1 MPIDSFITGKLRH
14 YLGHEPTGAQDTLL
28 SELSAFIGNPEDSH
42 TFVLTGYAGT
52 GKTTVVAALVKLLDE
67 LGIES
72 LLLAPTGRAAKV
84 LAGYAGKNAYTI
96 HRKIYRQKEQN
107 NPTSHFV
114 LAPNEMC
121 DAIIIVDE
129 ASMISNESQGTL
141 FGSGKLLDDL
151 LQFVRSGMRCKLL
164 ITGDAAQLPPVRSP
178 HSPALQLSS
187 YPQCAAANL
196 TEVVRQ
202 TAESGILHNA
212 TRLRDYIEN
221 NCTTMPAMQC
231 TGFPDIEPIGAP
243 EVAEKLSEAYSRF
256 GERETVVMC
265 RSNKRANIYNTG
277 IRAQLL
283 GREDELMRGDRV
295 MVVKNCYQF
304 VGNTDKIDFIANG
317 DIAELVS
324 LRRHEERYGFH
335 FARAELRFPDYD
347 EVEITAKIML
357 DTLHLES
364 PSLGEEKQRQL
375 YDAVAADYVHITN
388 KRERYKAIR
397 EDLYYNAL
405 QLRYANAITCH
416 KAQGG
421 QWKAVFLDY
430 PFRHAGAENFSPP
443 RTLDDLR
450 WLYTAFTRATQH
462 LYLVNFDP
470 LVMN

>member
-1 MPIDSFITGKLRH
+1 MPIDKFIVDKLRH
-14 YLGHEPTGAQDTLL
+14 HLGHEPTSAQDALL
-28 SELSAFIGNPEDSH
+28 NELAVFIANPEGNE

-67 LGIES
+67 MEIEAW
-72 LLLAPTGRAAKV
+72 LLAPTGRAAKV
-84 LAGYAGKNAYTI
+84 LAGYAGKSAYTI
-96 HRKIYRQKEQN
+96 HRKIYRQKTQN
-107 NPTSHFV
+107 DPASNFV
-114 LAPNEMC
+114 LAPNDAC
-121 DAIIIVDE
+121 DAVFIVDE

-151 LQFVRSGMRCKLL
+151 LQFVRNGTRCKLL
-164 ITGDAAQLPPVRSP
+164 VTGDSAQLPPVHSP
-178 HSPALQLSS
+178 LSPALQCSS
-187 YPQCAAANL
+187 YRQCVSANL

-202 TAESGILHNA
+202 AAASGILYNA
-212 TRLRDYIEN
+212 TRLRNHIEN
-221 NCTTMPAMQC
+221 NYSVMPVMQC
-231 TGFPDIEPIGAP
+231 KGFPDIEPISAQDVSG
-243 EVAEKLSEAYSRF
+243 KLSEAYERY
-256 GERETVVMC
+256 GERETVVVC
-265 RSNKRANIYNTG
+265 RSNKRANIYNAG

-283 GREDELMRGDRV
+283 GREDELVRGDRV

-304 VGNTDKIDFIANG
+304 VEHTDKMDFIANG

-324 LRRHEERYGFH
+324 IRRHEERYGFR

-347 EVEITAKIML
+347 EMEITAKIML
-357 DTLHLES
+357 DTLYVETA
-364 PSLGEEKQRQL
+364 SLGEEKQRQL
-375 YDAVAADYVHITN
+375 YDAVAATYAHLTN

-430 PFRHAGAENFSPP
+430 PFRRGVQP
-443 RTLDDLR
+443 TLEDLR

-470 LVMN
+470 AVIE

>member
-1 MPIDSFITGKLRH
+1 MRRILLMPIDKFIVDKLRH
-14 YLGHEPTGAQDTLL
+14 YLGHEPTSAQDALL
-28 SELSAFIGNPEDSH
+28 NELAAFIANPEDSH

-96 HRKIYRQKEQN
+96 HRKIYRQKVQN
-107 NPTSHFV
+107 DPASHFV
-114 LAPNEMC
+114 LAPNEAS
-121 DAIIIVDE
+121 DAILIVDE

-151 LQFVRSGMRCKLL
+151 LQFARSGTRCKLL
-164 ITGDAAQLPPVRSP
+164 ITGDSAQLPPVHSP
-178 HSPALQLSS
+178 YSPALQHSS
-187 YPQCAAANL
+187 YRQCASANL

-212 TRLRDYIEN
+212 TRLRSHIEN
-221 NCTTMPAMQC
+221 GYNAMPAIQC
-231 TGFPDIEPIGAP
+231 KGFSDIEPISAQ
-243 EVAEKLSEAYSRF
+243 EVSEKLSEAYSRY
-256 GERETVVMC
+256 GERETVVIC

-277 IRAQLL
+277 IRSHLL
-283 GREDELMRGDRV
+283 GREDELVRGDRI

-304 VGNTDKIDFIANG
+304 AGDTDKIDFIANG

-324 LRRHEERYGFH
+324 IRRHEERHGFH

-364 PSLGEEKQRQL
+364 AALDEEKQRQL
-375 YDAVAADYVHITN
+375 YEAVAAGYAQLTT

-397 EDLYYNAL
+397 EDPYYNAL

-430 PFRHAGAENFSPP
+430 PFRKNVQP
-443 RTLDDLR
+443 TLDDLR

-462 LYLVNFDP
+462 LYLINFDP
-470 LVMN
+470 AVLA